1 MRRKGVM
8 RGDVQDRCE
17 ELQDSSPLTSTILGS
32 SEGGGGGPGCRETH
46 VVPGEVEVVDAN
58 DSKWCAWCSAC
69 KTPLPRCNSACVTV
83 LIANLRILMN
93 RCESLLFLA

>member
-32 SEGGGGGPGCRETH
+32 SEGGGGVRGVARRTLFQVKSKSLTPMIVNGVLGVALAKPPSPG
-46 VVPGEVEVVDAN
+46 V
-58 DSKWCAWCSAC
+58 
-69 KTPLPRCNSACVTV
+69 
-83 LIANLRILMN
+83 IL
-93 RCESLLFLA
+93 LA